1 MKTFKRPVI
10 GIVVTLALFGQHGTK
25 ALAEPD
31 KQVAMIYQANSAL
44 RNNVF
49 YEVPR
54 SEWGWWIKSDWQQSL
69 GKNLSKTRLQMLKL
83 AARHGHAQAQ
93 YVLGMIYSN
102 DDKTDNAIFWLA
114 KAAAQGHANAQFTYN
129 YYLNDVDDLGIGC

>member
-1 MKTFKRPVI
+1 MKTFRRPVI
-10 GIVVTLALFGQHGTK
+10 GIVVTLALFGQHGIK

-31 KQVAMIYQANSAL
+31 KQVAMIKPVNSAL
-44 RNNVF
+44 RNSVF
-49 YEVPR
+49 YEVSR

-69 GKNLSKTRLQMLKL
+69 KAPSKTRLQMLKL

-114 KAAAQGHANAQFTYN
+114 KAAAQGHASAQFTYD